1 MKSFIRTISAIYL
14 MGFAVSCKSYPMEVP
29 QKSDVDRNSEE
40 LQKRQAA
47 EREKTEISNLNDFGK
62 PPGK

>member
-14 MGFAVSCKSYPMEVP
+14 MVSVLSCKSYPMETP
-29 QKSDVDRNSEE
+29 QKSDVDRDSEE

-62 PPGK
+62 PPSK

>member
-1 MKSFIRTISAIYL
+1 MVSI
-14 MGFAVSCKSYPMEVP
+14 VSCKSYPMEAS

-47 EREKTEISNLNDFGK
+47 EREKTEASHLNNYGR
-62 PPGK
+62 PPSK

>member
-1 MKSFIRTISAIYL
+1 MKSFIRTISTIYL
-14 MGFAVSCKSYPMEVP
+14 MVSVVSCKSYPMEPP

-47 EREKTEISNLNDFGK
+47 EREKTEASHLNNYGR
-62 PPGK
+62 PPSK

>member
-1 MKSFIRTISAIYL
+1 
-14 MGFAVSCKSYPMEVP
+14 MEVP

-47 EREKTEISNLNDFGK
+47 EREKTEASHLNNFGK